1 MFFSSGYVWVVD
13 ATQPVAALFDPYT
26 ERFARLVSW
35 TDLPPGP
42 QGARQR
48 EIVADADGVWVQN
61 HRDGPLVRVGVD
73 GILHAEFTQGHKLI
87 CAGQTGAWCS
97 SSTRRRRDIASTPD
111 VPPRRSPRPP
121 TLLVARPEGGT
132 RRVVIDAAAT
142 VSFEFDES
150 SLFVG
155 VEHDPWERVPTSAMT
170 SRLDGAGFEVRYSSS
185 VLQVPLD
192 GTIPER
198 IGPDTHPCL
207 QDRAVEYTSEYA
219 DVTYNEAHRRK
230 RAMDAALRWHWGT
243 VTARRGISIVRAY
256 RPDASV
262 PTAEID
268 LPGMRVTDGATA
280 AGRLW
285 MITMPETRTGPKD
298 SVLTVGV
305 DGRVHPVQAEGIDIT
320 DRCWPVGPEPLDH
333 GSYVAHCLR
342 GLDGVRFSDGVDEVS
357 ATYVGRW
364 PNGHVQVRF
373 RHVDYP
379 GLTLVARLRLYDEQ
393 GTRLDNFL
401 TYVRAELMEQA
412 GTRAYPPASDAVG
425 GVLYV

>member
-1 MFFSSGYVWVVD
+1 MFFSSGHVWVVD
-13 ATQPVAALFDPYT
+13 ETQPVAALYDPYT
-26 ERFARLVSW
+26 ERFGHLVSW

-48 EIVADADGVWVQN
+48 KIEADGVWVQN

-73 GILHAEFTQGHKLI
+73 GIIHAEYTQGHQLI

-121 TLLVARPEGGT
+121 TLLVALPEGGT

-155 VEHDPWERVPTSAMT
+155 VEHDPWERVPTSAM
-170 SRLDGAGFEVRYSSS
+170 RNLGAGFEVRYSSS

-207 QDRAVEYTSEYA
+207 QDRPVEYTSEYA
-219 DVTYNEAHRRK
+219 DTTYNEAHRRK

-243 VTARRGISIVRAY
+243 VTARPGTSIVRAY
-256 RPDASV
+256 SPDASV
-262 PTAEID
+262 PATEIN
-268 LPGMRVTDGATA
+268 LSGMRVTDGAAA

-285 MITMPETRTGPKD
+285 MVTTPETRTGRGR
-298 SVLTVGV
+298 SVLTAGV
-305 DGRVHPVQAEGIDIT
+305 DGKVHPVEVEGIDIT

-342 GLDGVRFSDGVDEVS
+342 GLDGVRFSDSVDEVS
-357 ATYVGRW
+357 ATYVGQW
-364 PNGHVQVRF
+364 PHGHVQVRF

-379 GLTLVARLRLYDEQ
+379 GLTLVERLRLYDEQ
-393 GTRLDNFL
+393 GARLDNFL
-401 TYVRAELMEQA
+401 AHVRPLLIEQA
-412 GTRAYPPASDAVG
+412 DTRAYPPASDAVG